1 MCKIFSFMLW
11 LNFTLYCFGLKW
23 VGDVMVIMKD
33 TAVDKNTLN
42 SLVGI
47 VRLSLSPFIPQ
58 ENVIKSIIL
67 FTIGALPSFGH
78 VCLFLIVS

>member
-1 MCKIFSFMLW
+1 
-11 LNFTLYCFGLKW
+11 
-23 VGDVMVIMKD
+23 MVIMKD

-58 ENVIKSIIL
+58 ENVIN
-67 FTIGALPSFGH
+67 P
-78 VCLFLIVS
+78 